1 MTDSIFSEIPIPADD
16 TEYYYIEFKV
26 TNDFGCWNVN
36 YDSIP
41 VYQVQADFC
50 YIT

>member
-36 YDSIP
+36 
-41 VYQVQADFC
+41 
-50 YIT
+50 